1 MSYHI
6 STEKTLFCT
15 NCNKY
20 LSYKKKKILLQN
32 KQFDAHSPAKTT
44 KPISKSIPPFHVPF
58 AFFVVTPF
66 LPLDWSLPPSLP
78 LSSALSDRLI
88 LAKNKKGAMIYIFLL
103 FLLSFFNGRKK
114 EKIWK
119 RRRENLKNKRVLSA
133 IFLCFVCWL
142 THSSPIISSI
152 IREKYLY
159 CIFVIL

>member
-1 MSYHI
+1 MATPFHCLENASKTAFCCNNFIGKRDLYLECHTI
-6 STEKTLFCT
+6 SLRKKRYFVQIAT
-15 NCNKY
+15 NI
-20 LSYKKKKILLQN
+20 SRIKKKILLQN

-114 EKIWK
+114 EKI
-119 RRRENLKNKRVLSA
+119 
-133 IFLCFVCWL
+133 
-142 THSSPIISSI
+142 
-152 IREKYLY
+152 
-159 CIFVIL
+159 